1 MITPGTTAF
10 ANSLKTGDAIVISF
24 QNRLYLGIFL
34 DVGLRQNVRYFSV
47 SQRRL
52 DYYRQC
58 LAQNKRVYKDF
69 INRPL
74 GNSVAKIDINELNL
88 DTKRI
93 FDETKDILQQNG
105 QL

>member
-1 MITPGTTAF
+1 MITPGTASFT
-10 ANSLKTGDAIVISF
+10 NTLKTGDAIVICF
-24 QNRLYLGIFL
+24 GNRLHLGIFL
-34 DVGLRQNVRYFSV
+34 DVGFRQNVRYFNV
-47 SQRRL
+47 NQGRL
-52 DYYRQC
+52 DWYRKC
-58 LAQNKRVYKDF
+58 LAQKNRIYKDF

-74 GNSVAKIDINELNL
+74 GRSVAKIDINELNL